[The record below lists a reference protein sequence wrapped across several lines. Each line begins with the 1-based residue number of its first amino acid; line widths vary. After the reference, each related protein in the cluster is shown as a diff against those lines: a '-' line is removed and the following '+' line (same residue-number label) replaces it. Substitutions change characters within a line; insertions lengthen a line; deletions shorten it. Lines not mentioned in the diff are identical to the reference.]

1 MANLYVLFY
10 PFSRIPSSIPNSQQL
25 TLSEE
30 YTEKLPI
37 HINSGWLHEFK
48 WSPNLPAN
56 EENIFRT
63 MLQILYLFIN
73 TKRKEPTFDYL
84 YIQDG
89 IWAISEFFLKYLREN
104 IGSQIEAVLLK
115 VYNKNREEAQRV
127 YYAMRVH
134 AFNDKLFDF
143 HVESKKR
150 TAGIKNYY
158 LYPDMELK
166 ETNEKQ
172 NIYTLREFNYREV
185 LILNSVAK
193 NWIIENLYSP
203 QIYKLSDFPYVL
215 NNQYDK
221 KALSIIPPLP

>member
-10 PFSRIPSSIPNSQQL
+10 PFSRIPGSIPNSQQL

-63 MLQILYLFIN
+63 MPQVLYLFIN

-104 IGSQIEAVLLK
+104 IGSQIQAVPLK

-150 TAGIKNYY
+150 TAEYQ
-158 LYPDMELK
+158 ELLFISRYGVK
-166 ETNEKQ
+166 RN
-172 NIYTLREFNYREV
+172 
-185 LILNSVAK
+185 
-193 NWIIENLYSP
+193 
-203 QIYKLSDFPYVL
+203 
-215 NNQYDK
+215 
-221 KALSIIPPLP
+221 